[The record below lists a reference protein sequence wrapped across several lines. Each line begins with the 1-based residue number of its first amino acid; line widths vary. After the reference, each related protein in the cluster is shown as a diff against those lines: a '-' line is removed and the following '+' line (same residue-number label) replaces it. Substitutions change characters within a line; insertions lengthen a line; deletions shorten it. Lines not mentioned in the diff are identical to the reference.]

1 MKERA
6 DIQVTWID
14 IVEINERQKFKAF
27 PVTRKQNCAKFAYNA
42 K

>member
-14 IVEINERQKFKAF
+14 IVDFNERLKIKAF
-27 PVTRKQNCAKFAYNA
+27 PVTRSKTVPVCQ
-42 K
+42 